1 MDFYSRV
8 CAHLPTEPS
17 VLPPKVGIGTPSLQS
32 CLIYLSLLLTIP
44 IHLLVLKHWGWSSVA
59 AAPWQSYYTAPW
71 LCSIKLALV
80 LLCVAFVHILLQFC
94 SALMTSLAFLQHQC
108 AMNDLPA
115 SFNTIKQ
122 EQTTTISTTVHVSST
137 IIGRLKEREIEGRGE
152 GGKLFLLL
160 KGIQNKK

>member
-1 MDFYSRV
+1 MAVY
-8 CAHLPTEPS
+8 
-17 VLPPKVGIGTPSLQS
+17 
-32 CLIYLSLLLTIP
+32 
-44 IHLLVLKHWGWSSVA
+44 
-59 AAPWQSYYTAPW
+59 
-71 LCSIKLALV
+71 SIKLALV

-137 IIGRLKEREIEGRGE
+137 IIGRLKGRGIEGGRGQNI
-152 GGKLFLLL
+152 FTI
-160 KGIQNKK
+160 KGHTK